1 MLYSDPVGEDML
13 PMEMGIDLEGDE
25 PGEVW
30 KCMFGLCGESR
41 PRKFRNCG
49 DGFVICFFFQSK
61 ALLFAGAA
69 RREDASMRSWCPVN

>member
-49 DGFVICFFFQSK
+49 DGFVICFFSK
-61 ALLFAGAA
+61 AKRCCSRAQLGVKTRRCEVGA
-69 RREDASMRSWCPVN
+69 R